1 MERNYDEII
10 AEIIIQVSEIADEIK
25 TLKGR
30 TDFNVKRI
38 NKLENQAESLTK
50 KLDSFRT
57 SYDEQIAF
65 QSRLNSSF
73 LDYMNRNPK

>member
-1 MERNYDEII
+1 MERNYDELI
-10 AEIIIQVSEIADEIK
+10 AEIIIRVSEIGDEIK

-38 NKLENQAESLTK
+38 TKLENQVESLTK
-50 KLDSFRT
+50 KLDSFRV